1 MWSENASI
9 TSKLFPHILA
19 CFYVTFFLSSYW
31 NYCVVLHS
39 LILEKVCA
47 MGGGFLVVYLF
58 FLSDSLFSPSL
69 SALEVVS
76 VLFEGG
82 GECVWI
88 LPSLP
93 GF

>member
-1 MWSENASI
+1 MWSENVSI

-31 NYCVVLHS
+31 NYCVVVVTVLCYT

-69 SALEVVS
+69 GAL
-76 VLFEGG
+76 
-82 GECVWI
+82 
-88 LPSLP
+88 
-93 GF
+93 